1 MPYIA
6 LIIQLI
12 YAAFC
17 LCALREEDFFDQPSP
32 GPSQNHVSQRKIA
45 LNMISF
51 FALSFVLR
59 AYFLLTQTNGDVKYY
74 VSAMNNLLDNGF
86 FGYYDRAKIVYPPF
100 FNYVYCL
107 LGQLLRL
114 LHIPLTHM
122 AQLPILVLKL
132 PQTACDYLT
141 AMFLYRTGARRDN
154 RLGFSLCCLYILNP
168 AVIFDS
174 AYVGQVDS
182 IYSLFVLLTIWCVIK
197 RRSDI
202 ACFLFVIGF
211 LFKYQTVFI
220 FPVLLFGLLQEVF
233 FIDFGWKKFRH
244 YLLFGCLSI
253 ALVFAAYLPFIYDF
267 VSGRFAPELMFAT
280 VGASI
285 KGYACCSMNAYN
297 LWTLLGYNL
306 KSVDSRYLFLT
317 AGTWGTIHIVLLTC
331 GCFLLFWWILFV
343 GKTSPGRGIRTFSKN
358 THAVE
363 DTAKKEACLQHS
375 TSATDRFNDTLPLH
389 QNTADKTSEVPAL
402 LGAWLIT
409 GIFCFSVKMMCRYL
423 FPAIALLYLTYALHP
438 GKRLR
443 RCVSI
448 FSILYVPVIML
459 PLTCYSYEQYHD
471 SLILPRVLSAG
482 MIGAFLYLSYVIWKE
497 YIHEL

>member
-1 MPYIA
+1 MPYIS

-12 YAAFC
+12 YAIFC
-17 LCALREEDFFDQPSP
+17 IYALRETDVFDRSSSCHP
-32 GPSQNHVSQRKIA
+32 QNHASREKIV
-45 LNMISF
+45 LNMIFF

-59 AYFLLTQTNGDVKYY
+59 AYFLLTLTNDDVKYY
-74 VSAMNNLLDNGF
+74 TSAMNSLLDNGF

-114 LHIPLTHM
+114 FHVPLTHM
-122 AQLPILVLKL
+122 AKLPLFMLKL

-141 AMFLYRTGARRDN
+141 AMFLYRTGARRDD

-202 ACFLFVIGF
+202 GCFLFVIGF

-220 FPVLLFGLLQEVF
+220 FPVLLLGLLQEVF

-253 ALVFAAYLPFIYDF
+253 TLAFAAYLPFIYDI
-267 VSGRFAPELMFAT
+267 VGGRFAPELMFGT
-280 VGASI
+280 VHASI
-285 KGYACCSMNAYN
+285 KGYANCSSNAYN

-306 KSVDSRYLFLT
+306 KSVDRRYLFLT

-331 GCFLLFWWILFV
+331 GCVLLFWRILFV
-343 GKTSPGRGIRTFSKN
+343 GKTSPGRDIRTFSKN
-358 THAVE
+358 TH
-363 DTAKKEACLQHS
+363 TAGGATKKEACLQHS
-375 TSATDRFNDTLPLH
+375 ASATDRFSDTLPLH
-389 QNTADKTSEVPAL
+389 QSAADKPSEVPAL

-409 GIFCFSVKMMCRYL
+409 GVFCFSVKMMCRYL
-423 FPAIALLYLTYALHP
+423 FPAIALLYLSYALHP
-438 GKRLR
+438 EKRLR

-471 SLILPRVLSAG
+471 GLILPRVLSVG